1 MLLILL
7 VACSTKR
14 NSFISRNSH
23 ALNTKYNI
31 LYNGELALEKGVED
45 LRTEYNDNY
54 WEVLTVERMSPF
66 LDPNVTDRTPNANF
80 DRAETKAVKA
90 IQKHSMNIG
99 GSEKNPQMDEAHLM
113 LGKARYYEQRFIP
126 ALEAFN
132 YVLYKYPS
140 SDKIYEVKIWREK
153 TNMRLENDEQAIA
166 NLRKLLSEIKFKDQI
181 YADANAALA
190 QAFINIKEKDSA
202 IAKLRIARDF
212 TKENEEKARYQ
223 FILGQLFEEQGH
235 KDSAYATF
243 QEVID
248 MKRRSPRQYVIQS
261 HAKQA
266 QQFDYINGDTL
277 AFLEKFNDLLK
288 DRENRP
294 HLDVINHQ
302 VALFYDKLNKLEQAK
317 KYYNNSLNSKPK
329 DQYLIASN
337 YRNLADIYFKKA
349 KYVTAGNYYDSTLA
363 VLNPRSRE
371 FKLISKK
378 RENLEDVIK
387 FEGIAQRNDSILKL
401 ATMSA
406 SEKESYYSEYIA
418 KIKEADEKQQK
429 LNEEKAE
436 IEERKS
442 ENPSSAASLG
452 KSNQEPAPKNSN
464 SGGGDFYF
472 YNPATVAFGRV
483 DFTKKWGKRQHTANW
498 RLSSLQDSGPR
509 KNVEDEED
517 TSEAEVKE
525 DPRYSSDFYIKQLPS
540 TEKEIDS
547 IAKERNFAYY
557 QLGVIYKEKFKEYK
571 LAANK
576 LETLLKNNPE
586 ERLVLPSM
594 YNLYK
599 IYQIID
605 PAQAALM
612 KTRIITEHPTSRY
625 AQILNDNSVN
635 LELGKPEVV
644 YSNLFKEYET
654 GAYRETLLK
663 TDMAIVEF
671 AGEELLPKF
680 ELLKANLIG
689 KLFGLVEYKKALNFV
704 ALTYPNSQEGKET
717 EKFISTKIPM
727 LEALYFDDET
737 PTSWKIIYQP
747 KSLIEKDNKVLLD
760 KLNKLAKERTIE
772 KLTVSTDIYTV
783 ERNLIVVHGI
793 KSQENAKGLS
803 QVLREFKEYKIADQA
818 VIISSEN
825 YKIVQILKNLEEYI
839 AGVGPNWEPKQ
850 KPAFVLPKEE
860 LIVEKAKAV
869 REQKE
874 EAVRTSKESTMKD
887 QMKDT
892 KDDDTPPQN
901 SFMPPSPGNMPP
913 SPGNN
918 PKGR

>member
-1 MLLILL
+1 
-7 VACSTKR
+7 
-14 NSFISRNSH
+14 
-23 ALNTKYNI
+23 
-31 LYNGELALEKGVED
+31 
-45 LRTEYNDNY
+45 
-54 WEVLTVERMSPF
+54 
-66 LDPNVTDRTPNANF
+66 
-80 DRAETKAVKA
+80 
-90 IQKHSMNIG
+90 
-99 GSEKNPQMDEAHLM
+99 
-113 LGKARYYEQRFIP
+113 
-126 ALEAFN
+126 
-132 YVLYKYPS
+132 
-140 SDKIYEVKIWREK
+140 
-153 TNMRLENDEQAIA
+153 
-166 NLRKLLSEIKFKDQI
+166 
-181 YADANAALA
+181 
-190 QAFINIKEKDSA
+190 
-202 IAKLRIARDF
+202 
-212 TKENEEKARYQ
+212 
-223 FILGQLFEEQGH
+223 
-235 KDSAYATF
+235 
-243 QEVID
+243 
-248 MKRRSPRQYVIQS
+248 
-261 HAKQA
+261 
-266 QQFDYINGDTL
+266 
-277 AFLEKFNDLLK
+277 
-288 DRENRP
+288 
-294 HLDVINHQ
+294 
-302 VALFYDKLNKLEQAK
+302 
-317 KYYNNSLNSKPK
+317 
-329 DQYLIASN
+329 
-337 YRNLADIYFKKA
+337 
-349 KYVTAGNYYDSTLA
+349 
-363 VLNPRSRE
+363 
-371 FKLISKK
+371 
-378 RENLEDVIK
+378 
-387 FEGIAQRNDSILKL
+387 
-401 ATMSA
+401 
-406 SEKESYYSEYIA
+406 
-418 KIKEADEKQQK
+418 
-429 LNEEKAE
+429 
-436 IEERKS
+436 
-442 ENPSSAASLG
+442 
-452 KSNQEPAPKNSN
+452 
-464 SGGGDFYF
+464 
-472 YNPATVAFGRV
+472 
-483 DFTKKWGKRQHTANW
+483 
-498 RLSSLQDSGPR
+498 LQDSGPR